1 MAGKDS
7 SEEKKHPPTM
17 RRLNELRREGQ
28 VPRSQDL
35 PPALSLVLAILAL
48 LVTGSALFQR
58 MGATMASDIAVSS
71 EAFATRVSSMI
82 VLVSDAALIVL
93 APVFVAA
100 MLGLL
105 LASVVD
111 AGGLPI
117 SVKSVTPDL
126 THLNPVEGMKRIF
139 GLPSLINLVKGVIKI
154 VLIGVA
160 IWFVVRLRLN
170 DMLWAPTCGL
180 GCLQLVTIYLVLP
193 LIVLGAIILL
203 VMALIDLKLARWT
216 FKRENRMSETELKR
230 DRREDMGDPLFKGA
244 RRQIREEIMAGPR
257 SRRDRECQCH
267 CGITRACGGIALCAR
282 RNAGPRGGGQGQW
295 SHSPGLAVGGIKA
308 GSADG
313 RRWGGDRRTHQTRVC
328 WQFHPRLA
336 VQPGR
341 PGTAERRGHRRS
353 GRLSQLVG
361 WRVKI
366 GIWPVSAPYENV
378 PFGVSAGV
386 RWV

>member
-7 SEEKKHPPTM
+7 SEEKKHPPTL

-35 PPALSLVLAILAL
+35 PPALSLVLAILVL
-48 LVTGSALFQR
+48 LATGSALFQR
-58 MGATMASDIAVSS
+58 MGATMASDIAVSP
-71 EAFATRVSSMI
+71 EAFGTRVSSMI

-105 LASVVD
+105 LASIVD

-126 THLNPVEGMKRIF
+126 TQLNPVEGFKRIF

-180 GCLQLVTIYLVLP
+180 GCLHLVTIYLVLP

-203 VMALIDLKLARWT
+203 VMALIDLKLARWI
-216 FKRENRMSETELKR
+216 FKRENKMTETELKR
-230 DRREDMGDPLFKGA
+230 DRREDLGDPLFKGA

-257 SRRDRECQCH
+257 LV
-267 CGITRACGGIALCAR
+267 GIANANVIVVSREHAVALRYVRGETPAPVVVAKGSGATAQALRMAGLKLALPIVDDGEVTGELIKRGSVGNFIPGSLFNPVAR
-282 RNAGPRGGGQGQW
+282 V
-295 SHSPGLAVGGIKA
+295 L
-308 GSADG
+308 
-313 RRWGGDRRTHQTRVC
+313 
-328 WQFHPRLA
+328 L
-336 VQPGR
+336 
-341 PGTAERRGHRRS
+341 
-353 GRLSQLVG
+353 
-361 WRVKI
+361 
-366 GIWPVSAPYENV
+366 
-378 PFGVSAGV
+378 SAGV
-386 RWV
+386 IGGQAA